1 MYIPNKDEFLKGI
14 KEYRKYEKRD
24 SMYKVATFLVSHF
37 WSKFAD
43 MADGLGVILLTWNQA
58 FYRYGFLDFDKLELF
73 LKDNFT
79 DIEYFRKRN
88 IFSFEINDYD
98 KIENLFNKL
107 LIATTR
113 INSDKSESKKSPVS
127 VAKSLHIL
135 CPEFFPIW
143 DTNIAKKYGYNY
155 SANPS
160 RKYLEFSRDLKE
172 LASKIKDYE
181 GYPSDRP
188 LIKLI
193 DEYNYSKYTK
203 GWI

>member
-1 MYIPNKDEFLKGI
+1 MYIPNSEEFLKGI

-37 WSKFAD
+37 WGKFAD
-43 MADGLGVILLTWNQA
+43 MSDGLGVILLTWNQA
-58 FYRYGFLDFDKLELF
+58 FYRYGLLDFDKLESF
-73 LKDNFT
+73 LKDNFA

-88 IFSFEINDYD
+88 IFSFEANDYE
-98 KIENLFNKL
+98 KIKNLFNEL
-107 LIATTR
+107 LIATG
-113 INSDKSESKKSPVS
+113 INSDKSDSKTSPVS

-143 DTNIAKKYGYNY
+143 DTNIAKSYGYNY
-155 SANPS
+155 LTSPS

-172 LASKIKDYE
+172 LANKIKGYE
-181 GYPSDRP
+181 GYPLDRP